1 MLKFMVYC
9 KFPDEEDVEE
19 ETRIHKHLYFGHKS
33 NAADRTP
40 KKEVVR
46 DTALDA
52 EDVDMSDDEKPIS
65 SVNFLFSND
74 VDLDETIDATETMN

>member
-1 MLKFMVYC
+1 MLKFMVHW

-19 ETRIHKHLYFGHKS
+19 ETRIHKSLYFGHKS
-33 NAADRTP
+33 NAAGRMA

-52 EDVDMSDDEKPIS
+52 EDVDMSDEEKPIS

-74 VDLDETIDATETMN
+74 VDLDEAIDVTETMN